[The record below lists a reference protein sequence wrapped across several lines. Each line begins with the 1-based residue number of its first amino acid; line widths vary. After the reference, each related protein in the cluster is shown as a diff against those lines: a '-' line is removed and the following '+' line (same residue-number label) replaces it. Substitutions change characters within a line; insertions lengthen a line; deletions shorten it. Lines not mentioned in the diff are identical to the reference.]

1 MWDESDENKKV
12 SCPFCDSEENCPHL
26 LAVSDGSSLVGG
38 FAYDHEAS
46 FYSRVYDAF
55 QKRLAEGDADLS
67 SGLMSDLLFVVL
79 DVGGGSEYQGNA
91 ISQSGGNSE
100 SATRLMYAEDLPAT
114 CVNALA
120 ILDEYLADKVP
131 QTKCKTKR

>member
-38 FAYDHEAS
+38 FAYNHEDS

-55 QKRLAEGDADLS
+55 QKTVGRGRYRSGVVFVRTGLALGVDQRGETGC
-67 SGLMSDLLFVVL
+67 
-79 DVGGGSEYQGNA
+79 
-91 ISQSGGNSE
+91 I
-100 SATRLMYAEDLPAT
+100 
-114 CVNALA
+114 
-120 ILDEYLADKVP
+120 
-131 QTKCKTKR
+131 

>member
-38 FAYDHEAS
+38 FAYNHEDS

-55 QKRLAEGDADLS
+55 QKRLAEGDADQQRERAGS
-67 SGLMSDLLFVVL
+67 
-79 DVGGGSEYQGNA
+79 GGGGNFGA
-91 ISQSGGNSE
+91 N
-100 SATRLMYAEDLPAT
+100 
-114 CVNALA
+114 VFHALHPVC
-120 ILDEYLADKVP
+120 E
-131 QTKCKTKR
+131 